1 MSCPID
7 NDDADKI
14 WTTVLSSC
22 LLEMEPV
29 EAEVRSERLNKMGRS
44 PFARDALPAV
54 SPPKSVRFTEET
66 DVTFVPL
73 ARELTIQEKVATWH
87 TVRLVLT
94 VLLYL
99 LSKSGQTN
107 TLLHLPSLS
116 PLRMIRHAKAQE
128 IFANRFECGRVVQ
141 MMRSGMRIN
150 EMQITTR
157 GLESHQS
164 DAYQAARRRRK
175 EAVLRAVLDEQR
187 NQRKLGLC
195 YPQSLR
201 VASLKASCTSR
212 DIALEFGTW
221 DAWIIR
227 KELQIPTKEQQIQ
240 RKEPQTMPVE
250 VFHLIHHKQIKSDS
264 TIEPHQQEL
273 IAESGGSDVELPF
286 RVAVSA

>member
-1 MSCPID
+1 MLVVCGITMSCPID

-99 LSKSGQTN
+99 LSKKVAGLTHCYICPRC
-107 TLLHLPSLS
+107 LLY
-116 PLRMIRHAKAQE
+116 
-128 IFANRFECGRVVQ
+128 V
-141 MMRSGMRIN
+141 
-150 EMQITTR
+150 
-157 GLESHQS
+157 
-164 DAYQAARRRRK
+164 
-175 EAVLRAVLDEQR
+175 
-187 NQRKLGLC
+187 
-195 YPQSLR
+195 
-201 VASLKASCTSR
+201 
-212 DIALEFGTW
+212 
-221 DAWIIR
+221 
-227 KELQIPTKEQQIQ
+227 
-240 RKEPQTMPVE
+240 
-250 VFHLIHHKQIKSDS
+250 
-264 TIEPHQQEL
+264 
-273 IAESGGSDVELPF
+273 
-286 RVAVSA
+286 